1 MRASRRN
8 WREPFRVFG
17 QVIGGAFCVPIEN
30 NTLGFRKTRERERER
45 EREANTKYSTS
56 FLQRLK
62 RYQGIIKRVSMRV
75 STFNLD

>member
-45 EREANTKYSTS
+45 ERGKYKVLH
-56 FLQRLK
+56 FLSSKIEEIPRDHQESLNE
-62 RYQGIIKRVSMRV
+62 SLN
-75 STFNLD
+75 F